1 MEQTFSWKRFAW
13 LGIGTFL
20 FYLFMAWA
28 LPVTDTV
35 ESNYA
40 LSAVTMMKHGEFLSP
55 MIYDM
60 YWYDKPIMAYW
71 GLILS
76 YSLFGISDLAARLP
90 SIVVSTCTVLAM
102 YRMAFSIY
110 QVERVAMWSAIA
122 LGTALEFWYIGH
134 AVVTDGYLFL
144 FSMGIFYYVYR
155 GITGESH
162 LHMIYAYIFAGL
174 AVLTKGP
181 VGIVLPGIILIL
193 YVALNRRMDW
203 FKYVFSWKGILAFI
217 LVVAPWYGYMYHVH
231 GDAFIQGF
239 LGLHNVTRAT
249 VPEHPEHNW
258 WYLYFVLLPVCMM
271 PWTSF
276 VVRGINEQKHAYI
289 WYWSIFW
296 FVGTVLFYTCMA
308 TIYVTYTF
316 IMLIPL
322 ALWAGMGIH
331 ACIEGYKERKMTWKV
346 FTLYALGG
354 VPFLLGLVIAG
365 LGMSLSHSE
374 YLWISL
380 AVTVMSCIYAASKR
394 TGHVLVCSMATS
406 AIVFYLALVPNLV
419 SVMEDQ
425 SGKVLAN
432 KVMVLE
438 GTTPLDVYQ
447 YGTYRTSLSYYLGR
461 TTSYIHYKEHESV
474 WEDGKNIMPM
484 VKPTELAK
492 DREKLSRA
500 LIYVPNKYATYFKE
514 TSVYD
519 HVQPVER
526 DSRGVFYRA
535 K

>member
-1 MEQTFSWKRFAW
+1 MQETFSWKRFAW

-20 FYLFMAWA
+20 FYLWMAWA
-28 LPVTDTV
+28 LPITDTV

-40 LSAVTMMKHGEFLSP
+40 LSAVTMMQHGEFLSP
-55 MIYDM
+55 MIYDV
-60 YWYDKPIMAYW
+60 YWFDKPIMAYW

-90 SIVVSTCTVLAM
+90 SIFISTCTVLAM

-144 FSMGIFYYVYR
+144 FSLGIFYYVYR
-155 GITGESH
+155 GVTGESH
-162 LHMIYAYIFAGL
+162 RHMVYAYLFAGL

-203 FKYVFSWKGILAFI
+203 FKYVFSWKGILAFLI
-217 LVVAPWYGYMYHVH
+217 VVAPWYGYMYQVH
-231 GDAFIQGF
+231 GAAFVDGF
-239 LGLHNVTRAT
+239 LGLHNVTRAI

-258 WYLYFVLLPVCMM
+258 WYLYFALLPICMM

-276 VVRGINEQKHAYI
+276 VLRGVNEQKHAYI

-296 FVGTVLFYTCMA
+296 FVGTIVFYTCMA
-308 TIYVTYTF
+308 TKYITYTF

-322 ALWAGMGIH
+322 SLWAGMGVH
-331 ACIEGYKERKMTWKV
+331 ACIETYKENTMTWNV
-346 FTLYALGG
+346 FVLYALGG
-354 VPFLLGLVIAG
+354 FPFLLGIVLALLTVPAFHTLYIWGSLLVLVI
-365 LGMSLSHSE
+365 
-374 YLWISL
+374 
-380 AVTVMSCIYAASKR
+380 CIVYAAFRR

-406 AIVFYLALVPNLV
+406 AIVFYLALVPTLEPV
-419 SVMEDQ
+419 IESQ
-425 SGKVLAN
+425 SGKQLATE
-432 KVMVLE
+432 VTEIE
-438 GTTPLDVYQ
+438 GSTPLEVYQ
-447 YGTYRTSLSYYLGR
+447 YGNYRTSLSYYLGR

-484 VKPTELAK
+484 VKPTDLEQ
-492 DREKLSRA
+492 DPEKLSRA
-500 LIYVPNKYATYFKE
+500 LIYVPIKYAIYFKE
-514 TSVYD
+514 TSLYD
-519 HVQPVER
+519 HLQLVKKSSNGAFFKV
-526 DSRGVFYRA
+526 